1 MRFAHAQ
8 AHLPALLPLAI
19 LTALALSPAAAH
31 AGKDSLFSSAAS
43 ASVYGTS
50 VASTTSLAGASGNRN
65 LTLTEP
71 IVGAQPVTVH
81 ATWSI
86 GAGSSPRTTTYPK
99 NGVSFSAITTNGTS
113 VGPITVAPATCD
125 LSGTSATCSTTA
137 SFTTPNVSDTIQLKV
152 TPSNT
157 GTGNS
162 ALSNGSHLFVNFSV
176 IAQVAKLDT
185 VTTLTDPV
193 CAPYKGS
200 TIDLPAKLSTLVGGV
215 PLSGKAMDFAVNSIA
230 AGSASTGVDGVATL
244 PFTVD
249 GLAAGD
255 HALYAEFLGDAGY
268 NGSNDGATLG
278 IYYNFVGFQ
287 PPINPEG
294 NSIFNGGR
302 VVPVKIKLVDANLNP
317 VTDAKPTVWVYQWSP
332 GTGLGE
338 ILETPTSVSSADQ
351 GNTMRYSPT
360 DQHYIY
366 NWDLEGL
373 TNGTYAVVVELGDG
387 KACSKGPYYAT
398 FTVAKKKK

>member
-8 AHLPALLPLAI
+8 ARLPSLLPLAFF
-19 LTALALSPAAAH
+19 TALALSPHAAL

-43 ASVYGTS
+43 AAVDGAS

-65 LTLTEP
+65 LTITDP
-71 IVGAQPVTVH
+71 IVGAKPVSVQ

-86 GAGSSPRTTTYPK
+86 GAGTNPRTTTYPK
-99 NGVSFSAITTNGTS
+99 NGVAFTATTSNGTS
-113 VGPITVAPATCD
+113 VGAITVAPAACD
-125 LSGTSATCSTTA
+125 FAGASATCSTTA
-137 SFTTPNVSDTIQLKV
+137 SFTTPNVSDTIQVKV
-152 TPSNT
+152 TPDNT
-157 GTGNS
+157 GTGNT
-162 ALSNGSHLFVNFSV
+162 ALANGTHLFVNFSV
-176 IAQVAKLDT
+176 IQQVAKFD
-185 VTTLTDPV
+185 TLTTVDDPI
-193 CAPYKGS
+193 CAPYKGG
-200 TIDLPAKLSTLVGGV
+200 TINLPAKLTTLAGGL
-215 PLSGKAMDFAVNSIA
+215 PLSGKQLDYAVNSA
-230 AGSASTGVDGVATL
+230 SVGSASTGADGVAAL
-244 PFTVD
+244 PFNVD

-255 HALYAEFLGDAGY
+255 HAVYAEFLGDSGY

-278 IYYNFVGFQ
+278 LYYNFVGFQ

-302 VVPVKIKLVDANLNP
+302 VVPVKIKLVDANLAP

-338 ILETPTSVSSADQ
+338 VLETPTSVSSADQ

-373 TNGTYAVVVELGDG
+373 ANGTYAVVVELGDG

-398 FTVAKKKK
+398 FTVAKRKK

>member
-8 AHLPALLPLAI
+8 AHLPALLPIAI

-43 ASVYGTS
+43 AAVNGAS
-50 VASTTSLAGASGNRN
+50 VASSTSLAGASGNRN
-65 LTLTEP
+65 LTLTDP
-71 IVGAQPVTVH
+71 IVGAKPVTVQ
-81 ATWSI
+81 ATWAI

-99 NGVSFSAITTNGTS
+99 NGVSFSAVTTNGTS

-125 LSGTSATCSTTA
+125 FSGASATCSTTA
-137 SFTTPNVSDTIQLKV
+137 SFTTPNVSDTIQLRV
-152 TPSNT
+152 TPDNAGS
-157 GTGNS
+157 GS
-162 ALSNGSHLFVNFSV
+162 AALRNDSHLFVNLSV
-176 IAQVAKLDT
+176 IQQVARIDT
-185 VTTLTDPV
+185 VTALTDPV
-193 CAPYKGS
+193 CAPYKGG
-200 TIDLPAKLSTLVGGV
+200 TVNLPAKLATLADGL
-215 PLSGKAMDFAVNSIA
+215 PLAGKPMDFAVDSA
-230 AGSASTGVDGVATL
+230 PAGSASTGADGVAALAFNVDSL
-244 PFTVD
+244 P
-249 GLAAGD
+249 AGD
-255 HALYAEFLGDAGY
+255 HAVYAEFLGDAGY
-268 NGSNDGATLG
+268 NPSNDGATLG
-278 IYYNFVGFQ
+278 ITYNFVGFQ

-338 ILETPTSVSSADQ
+338 ILESPTSVSSADQ
-351 GNTMRYSPT
+351 GNTMRYSPS
-360 DQHYIY
+360 DQQYIY

-373 TNGTYAVVVELGDG
+373 ANGTYAVVVELGDG
-387 KACSKGPYYAT
+387 KACGKGPYYAT